1 MTHSNLTKPA
11 INNRWNYLL
20 VFLAAGIILFEAG
33 GNIYDLFIKARPHDF
48 HKSYLAVRALISG
61 TNLYES
67 GTGGYIYPPFY
78 AFILTPLG
86 GFSEKIIHLTWLAV
100 NLALFPIILT
110 LGFRVLASGFQ
121 LNVSRWQAAGAC
133 ALAVLLSQDQIH
145 WELLENQ
152 NDLLILAGFAVAL
165 YWLDKKPFMAGVG
178 LGLTAAIKYQSL
190 FFLPFL
196 LPGKRWRM
204 VVGLMTG
211 VALGAFLP
219 ALMIGW
225 DRNLEYW
232 AIALRGIAN
241 ITSLT
246 QLPVDYAAKVPLV
259 TWERNVSI
267 GSSIIRVFLEHG
279 WPKNIAYLLVAAIAV
294 FTLFLLRR
302 MFQKDGIA
310 FIWRTPGIFRNPQ
323 QEKMIV
329 TLEWAA
335 LMICMLA
342 FAPQGMKRHL
352 ILLLN
357 VNLLTAVMILFPR
370 PGVPRWPLVVGT
382 LIIQLV
388 FLCRFPWRAF
398 SHVGKYI
405 GLPYW
410 GYLLFLPILIGAGLA
425 YYRALYHNAP
435 SPEKADPQQDLVI
448 ANEVRHTAA

>member
-1 MTHSNLTKPA
+1 MAHLNFAKPV
-11 INNRWNYLL
+11 IDKRWNYLL
-20 VFLAAGIILFEAG
+20 IFLAAGIILFEAG

-48 HKSYLAVRALISG
+48 HKSYLAMKAMISG
-61 TNLYES
+61 KHLYES
-67 GTGGYIYPPFY
+67 GSGGYIYPPFY

-100 NLALFPIILT
+100 NLALFPIILI

-152 NDLLILAGFAVAL
+152 NDLLILAGFALAL
-165 YWLDKKPFMAGVG
+165 YWLDKKPFMAGAG

-196 LPGKRWRM
+196 ILGKRWRM
-204 VVGLMTG
+204 VAGLMTG
-211 VALGAFLP
+211 VTLGAFLP

-232 AIALRGIAN
+232 GIALRGMGN

-246 QLPVDYAAKVPLV
+246 QLPVDYAARVPLV

-267 GSSIIRVFLEHG
+267 GSSIIRMFLDHG
-279 WPKNIAYLLVAAIAV
+279 WPKINAYILLAGIAG
-294 FTLFLLRR
+294 FTFFLLKR

-310 FIWRTPGIFRNPQ
+310 FIWRTPGTFTNPQ

-335 LMICMLA
+335 LLICMLA
-342 FAPQGMKRHL
+342 FAPQGIKRHL

-370 PGVPRWPLVVGT
+370 PGVPRWPLVVST

-398 SHVGKYI
+398 SHLGKYI

-425 YYRALYHNAP
+425 YYRKIYGIELSLRAQAKQSSTMCVP
-435 SPEKADPQQDLVI
+435 SS
-448 ANEVRHTAA
+448 